1 MSLTKKIVVPG
12 NGKDTA
18 KAGDTAYFSYSI
30 FLYDENEGS
39 NGFKGDR

>member
-12 NGKDTA
+12 NGETA
-18 KAGDTAYFSYSI
+18 KEGDTAYFSYSI